1 MSDICLRFNLTC
13 DQAVPAVAS
22 FRLVKFTFVF
32 RLRKEDIC
40 QFQIWRDK
48 ILLSNYQNPESPD
61 LEINTTTTPKIL

>member
-1 MSDICLRFNLTC
+1 MSDICLRFILTC

-22 FRLVKFTFVF
+22 FRLVF